1 MRFLKISMKKFLPI
15 LLLIF
20 VLSPTFLFVVD
31 ETQQAIITELG
42 EFKRT
47 ISKPGLSFKKPFIE
61 KVTKF
66 DNRILSTDAPPG
78 EYLTLDKKRLVVDF
92 IARWKIVDPLV
103 FFKSVNNLFSANS
116 RIEDIVFSEMREELA
131 THNINEVIA
140 ENRELIMDEVKIGS
154 TERLKDF
161 GMELIDVRIKRAD
174 LPSEVQRSVFDRMIA
189 ERSRISKRYRSEGE
203 EESAKI
209 RAQTDKEREIILAEA
224 YAKSEEIKGEG
235 DKIATKIYSD
245 SYSKDPSFY
254 EFFRKLDAYDK
265 IIDGK
270 SIIFL
275 PIDSDLLN
283 LLKNKD

>member
-1 MRFLKISMKKFLPI
+1 MKKIIPI
-15 LLLIF
+15 LLLLLI
-20 VLSPTFLFVVD
+20 LSPSFLFVID

-42 EFKRT
+42 EYKRT
-47 ISKPGLSFKKPFIE
+47 ISKPGIAFKKPFIE

-66 DNRILSTDAPPG
+66 DNRILFTDAPPG

-92 IARWKIVDPLV
+92 IARWKITDPLV

-116 RIEDIVFSEMREELA
+116 RIEDIVYSEMREEIA

-140 ENRELIMDEVKIGS
+140 ENRELIMDEVKKGS
-154 TERLKDF
+154 SERLSDF
-161 GMELIDVRIKRAD
+161 GMTLIDVRIKRAD
-174 LPSEVQRSVFDRMIA
+174 LPNEVQRSVFDRMIA
-189 ERSRISKRYRSEGE
+189 ERSRISKRFRSEGE

-224 YAKSEEIKGEG
+224 YATSENIKGEG
-235 DKIATKIYSD
+235 DKVATKIYSD
-245 SYSKDPSFY
+245 SYSKDPNFY
-254 EFFRKLDAYDK
+254 EFLKKLETYES
-265 IIDGK
+265 IIDSK

-275 PIDSDLLN
+275 PMDSELLN

>member
-1 MRFLKISMKKFLPI
+1 MKKFLPI

-42 EFKRT
+42 EFKST
-47 ISKPGLSFKKPFIE
+47 ISKPGLSFIKPFIE

-209 RAQTDKEREIILAEA
+209 RAQTDKEREIILADA
-224 YAKSEEIKGEG
+224 YATSEEIKGEG
-235 DKIATKIYSD
+235 DKVATKIYSD

>member
-1 MRFLKISMKKFLPI
+1 M
-15 LLLIF
+15 
-20 VLSPTFLFVVD
+20 
-31 ETQQAIITELG
+31 
-42 EFKRT
+42 
-47 ISKPGLSFKKPFIE
+47 
-61 KVTKF
+61 
-66 DNRILSTDAPPG
+66 
-78 EYLTLDKKRLVVDF
+78 VVDF

-103 FFKSVNNLFSANS
+103 FYKSVNNLFSANS

-140 ENRELIMDEVKIGS
+140 ENREFIMDEVKRGS
-154 TERLKDF
+154 SERLKDF

-174 LPSEVQRSVFDRMIA
+174 LPTEVQRSVFDRMIA

-224 YAKSEEIKGEG
+224 FAKSEQIKGQG
-235 DKIATKIYSD
+235 DKKATKIYSE

-254 EFFRKLDAYDK
+254 EFLRKLDSYEK
-265 IIDGK
+265 IIDEN

-275 PIDSDLLN
+275 PIDSELFN
-283 LLKNKD
+283 LLQKKD

>member
-1 MRFLKISMKKFLPI
+1 MKKFLPI

-47 ISKPGLSFKKPFIE
+47 VSKPGLSFKKPFIE

-209 RAQTDKEREIILAEA
+209 RAQTDKEREIILADA
-224 YAKSEEIKGEG
+224 YATSEEIKGEG
-235 DKIATKIYSD
+235 DKVATKIYSD

-254 EFFRKLDAYDK
+254 EFFRK
-265 IIDGK
+265 
-270 SIIFL
+270 FF
-275 PIDSDLLN
+275 
-283 LLKNKD
+283 

>member
-1 MRFLKISMKKFLPI
+1 MKKFLPI
-15 LLLIF
+15 LLLVF

-42 EFKRT
+42 EYKRT
-47 ISKPGLSFKKPFIE
+47 VSKPGLSFKKPFIE

-78 EYLTLDKKRLVVDF
+78 EDLTLDKKRLVVDF

-154 TERLKDF
+154 TERLKDL

-224 YAKSEEIKGEG
+224 YATSEEIKGEG

>member
-1 MRFLKISMKKFLPI
+1 
-15 LLLIF
+15 
-20 VLSPTFLFVVD
+20 
-31 ETQQAIITELG
+31 
-42 EFKRT
+42 
-47 ISKPGLSFKKPFIE
+47 
-61 KVTKF
+61 
-66 DNRILSTDAPPG
+66 
-78 EYLTLDKKRLVVDF
+78 
-92 IARWKIVDPLV
+92 
-103 FFKSVNNLFSANS
+103 
-116 RIEDIVFSEMREELA
+116 MREELA

-224 YAKSEEIKGEG
+224 YATSEEIKGEG

>member
-1 MRFLKISMKKFLPI
+1 MKKLLLAVI
-15 LLLIF
+15 LLSL
-20 VLSPTFLFVVD
+20 LSPTFIYTID
-31 ETQQAIITELG
+31 ETEQVIITELG

-47 ISKPGLSFKKPFIE
+47 VSTPGLKFKKPFIE
-61 KVTKF
+61 KVIKF
-66 DNRILSTDAPPG
+66 DRRILSTDAPPG
-78 EYLTLDKKRLVVDF
+78 QYLTLDKKRLVVDF

-103 FFKSVNNLFSANS
+103 FYKSVNNLFSANS

-140 ENRELIMDEVKIGS
+140 ENREFIMDEVKRGS
-154 TERLKDF
+154 SERLEDF

-174 LPSEVQRSVFDRMIA
+174 LPTEVQRSVFDRMIA

-224 YAKSEEIKGEG
+224 FAKSEKIKGQG
-235 DKIATKIYSD
+235 DKKATKIYSE
-245 SYSKDPSFY
+245 SYSKDPGFY
-254 EFFRKLDAYDK
+254 EFLRKLDSYEK
-265 IIDGK
+265 IIDEN

-275 PIDSDLLN
+275 PIDSELFN
-283 LLKNKD
+283 LLQKKD

>member
-1 MRFLKISMKKFLPI
+1 MKKIIPI
-15 LLLIF
+15 LLLLLI
-20 VLSPTFLFVVD
+20 LSPSFLFVID

-42 EFKRT
+42 EYKRT
-47 ISKPGLSFKKPFIE
+47 ITEPGIAFKKPFIE

-66 DNRILSTDAPPG
+66 DNRILFTDAPPG

-92 IARWKIVDPLV
+92 IARWKITDPLI

-116 RIEDIVFSEMREELA
+116 RIEDIVYSEMREELA

-140 ENRELIMDEVKIGS
+140 ENRELIMDEVKKGS
-154 TERLKDF
+154 SERLSDF
-161 GMELIDVRIKRAD
+161 GMTLIDVRIKRAD
-174 LPSEVQRSVFDRMIA
+174 LPNEVQRSVFDRMIA
-189 ERSRISKRYRSEGE
+189 ERSRISKRFRSEGE

-224 YAKSEEIKGEG
+224 YATSENIKGEG
-235 DKIATKIYSD
+235 DKVATKIYSD
-245 SYSKDPSFY
+245 SYSKDPNFY
-254 EFFRKLDAYDK
+254 EFLKKLETYES
-265 IIDGK
+265 IIDNK

-275 PIDSDLLN
+275 PMDSELLN

>member
-1 MRFLKISMKKFLPI
+1 MKKFLPI
-15 LLLIF
+15 LLLVF

-42 EFKRT
+42 EYKRT
-47 ISKPGLSFKKPFIE
+47 VSKPGLSFKKPFIE
-61 KVTKF
+61 KVTKI

-224 YAKSEEIKGEG
+224 YATSEEIKGEG

>member
-1 MRFLKISMKKFLPI
+1 MKKIIPI
-15 LLLIF
+15 LLLLLI
-20 VLSPTFLFVVD
+20 LSPSFLFVID

-42 EFKRT
+42 EYKRT
-47 ISKPGLSFKKPFIE
+47 ITEPGIAFKKPFIE

-66 DNRILSTDAPPG
+66 DNRILFTDAPPG

-92 IARWKIVDPLV
+92 IARWKITDPLV

-116 RIEDIVFSEMREELA
+116 RIEDIVYSEMREELA

-140 ENRELIMDEVKIGS
+140 ENRELIMDEVKKGS
-154 TERLKDF
+154 SERLSDF
-161 GMELIDVRIKRAD
+161 GMTLIDVRIKRAD
-174 LPSEVQRSVFDRMIA
+174 LPNEVQRSVFDRMIA
-189 ERSRISKRYRSEGE
+189 ERSRISKRFRSEGE

-224 YAKSEEIKGEG
+224 YATSENIKGEG
-235 DKIATKIYSD
+235 DKVATKIYSD
-245 SYSKDPSFY
+245 SYSKDPNFY
-254 EFFRKLDAYDK
+254 EFLKKLETYES
-265 IIDGK
+265 IIDNK

-275 PIDSDLLN
+275 PMDSELLN

>member
-1 MRFLKISMKKFLPI
+1 MKKFLPI
-15 LLLIF
+15 LLLVF

-42 EFKRT
+42 EYKRT
-47 ISKPGLSFKKPFIE
+47 VSKPGLRFKKPFIE

-224 YAKSEEIKGEG
+224 YATSEEIKGEG